1 MVSDNRGEFDRM
13 VARHKLEIERLRI
26 EMEAAR
32 QEFQNV
38 LQLGATR

>member
-13 VARHKLEIERLRI
+13 VARHKLERLRI